1 MRRLLV
7 VAVVACLLLPP
18 GGLPARAQEGTPP
31 IVERIEILN
40 NRYLQKET
48 LLFYISTK
56 PGDRYDP
63 ERLKKDFRRLWDTGF
78 LDDLAIE
85 VVDGPQGGAVV
96 RFRVA
101 ERKRIQIVDY
111 RGSKELS
118 TSNIEEA
125 LKENDAEIRID
136 TFYDPAKARRVES
149 IIRTM
154 LMAKGRPFGEVKHE
168 AKNIGGSGQQL
179 SFLIDDGPRAKI
191 QKIEFDGNEVFTDG
205 QLRGVLKKLKPAGLT
220 NLSWLGG

>member
-85 VVDGPQGGAVV
+85 VVDGPQG
-96 RFRVA
+96 
-101 ERKRIQIVDY
+101 
-111 RGSKELS
+111 LS
-118 TSNIEEA
+118 
-125 LKENDAEIRID
+125 
-136 TFYDPAKARRVES
+136 
-149 IIRTM
+149 
-154 LMAKGRPFGEVKHE
+154 
-168 AKNIGGSGQQL
+168 
-179 SFLIDDGPRAKI
+179 LIHI
-191 QKIEFDGNEVFTDG
+191 
-205 QLRGVLKKLKPAGLT
+205 
-220 NLSWLGG
+220 